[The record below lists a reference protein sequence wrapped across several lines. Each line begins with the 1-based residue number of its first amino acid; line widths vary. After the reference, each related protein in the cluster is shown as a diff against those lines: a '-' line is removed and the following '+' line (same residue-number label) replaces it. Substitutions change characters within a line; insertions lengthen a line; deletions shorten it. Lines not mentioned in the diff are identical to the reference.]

1 MDDQSLPQPLLRGSN
16 ILSSTETLF
25 KGLKYRPQTQA
36 TQTTFN
42 FILAIVA
49 KKLGNV
55 PQEIVYSAADVI
67 LEDLKDEGLK
77 DFEKKEEIDDIL
89 RACLSLEEFNELVNL
104 GKKITDYD
112 VDDEAII
119 P

>member
-1 MDDQSLPQPLLRGSN
+1 MDDQSLPRPQLRGSD

-25 KGLKYRPQTQA
+25 KGLQYRPQTQA
-36 TQTTFN
+36 TQTTFD

-49 KKLGNV
+49 KKLGDV
-55 PQEIVYSAADVI
+55 SQEIVHSAADVI
-67 LEDLKDEGLK
+67 LENLKDEDLK

-89 RACLSLEEFNELVNL
+89 GACLSLKEFNELVNL

-112 VDDEAII
+112 VDVAAH
-119 P
+119 